1 MSPTAPE
8 SLYTCESFNLKV
20 MSDDVK
26 LLSIYGEHNGTMT
39 NDDVMVFSN
48 MFAKSKY
55 LPNGIAKM
63 FPNLERFN
71 VASSGVKFI
80 FRKNF
85 VGFKKL
91 RTLDLRFNEI
101 EVLQDDVFVDLFD
114 LEVLT
119 ISGNVIKV
127 LPSMAFVSMMELRY
141 FDASDNE
148 ITEFDDNIFPIAQK
162 LEEVLLENNKI
173 RTIRSNFGRFNRIG
187 FIDLRD
193 NECISAFYLR
203 DQSESL
209 SIKSFQKEVDRN
221 CTKADTSVQLP
232 ASKRIERSSLHWDI
246 CPRLMLPTKIL
257 CLFERKFMKEVREE

>member
-1 MSPTAPE
+1 
-8 SLYTCESFNLKV
+8 

-26 LLSIYGEHNGTMT
+26 ILSIYGEHNETKT

-48 MFAKSKY
+48 IFTRSKF

-71 VASSGVKFI
+71 VASSRLNFV

-91 RTLDLRFNEI
+91 RTLDLRFNDI
-101 EVLQDDVFVDLFD
+101 EFLPDDVFIDLFD

-119 ISGNVIKV
+119 ISGNLIKK

-148 ITEFDDNIFPIAQK
+148 IVEFDDGIFSLSVK
-162 LEEVLLENNKI
+162 LEEILLKNNQITKI
-173 RTIRSNFGRFNRIG
+173 KSNFETFKRIG

-193 NECISAFYLR
+193 NECTSAFYLQ
-203 DQSESL
+203 DQPGFPT
-209 SIKSFQKEVDRN
+209 IKTFQEEIDKN
-221 CTKADTSVQLP
+221 CTRTDKMIQLLP
-232 ASKRIERSSLHWDI
+232 GTRIERSILQWDI
-246 CPRLMLPTKIL
+246 CPRLMLPTKMF
-257 CLFERKFMKEVREE
+257 CLFERKFIKERREWLG

>member
-1 MSPTAPE
+1 M
-8 SLYTCESFNLKV
+8 KV

-26 LLSIYGEHNGTMT
+26 ILSIYGEHNATMT

-48 MFAKSKY
+48 MFAKSKF
-55 LPNGIAKM
+55 LPSGIAKM

-71 VASSGVKFI
+71 VASSRVKFV

-101 EVLQDDVFVDLFD
+101 EVLPDDVFIDLFE

-119 ISGNVIKV
+119 ISGNLIKK

-141 FDASDNE
+141 FDGSDNE
-148 ITEFDDNIFPIAQK
+148 IMEFDDEIFSLSLK
-162 LEEVLLENNKI
+162 LEEILLKNNEINLIKA
-173 RTIRSNFGRFNRIG
+173 SFGRFSRLE

-193 NECISAFYLR
+193 NVCTSAIYLR
-203 DQSESL
+203 DQPDYHSVAN
-209 SIKSFQKEVDRN
+209 FQDEIDKN
-221 CTKADTSVQLP
+221 CTRRIDKMIQLP
-232 ASKRIERSSLHWDI
+232 TGTRIERSILQWDI
-246 CPRLMLPTKIL
+246 CPRLMLPTNMF
-257 CLFERKFMKEVREE
+257 CLFERKFTKEIRE